1 MKDLIAALKNKRYT
15 AQEIAVIVATVFMQA
30 NSLEESATAKDL
42 LLAMLN
48 GSAELTLN
56 KTTAKKI
63 AAVIDSYGIN
73 GDAILDG
80 VRKDLKIIYGV

>member
-15 AQEIAVIVATVFMQA
+15 AQEIAVIVATAFMQA

-73 GDAILDG
+73 GDAVLID